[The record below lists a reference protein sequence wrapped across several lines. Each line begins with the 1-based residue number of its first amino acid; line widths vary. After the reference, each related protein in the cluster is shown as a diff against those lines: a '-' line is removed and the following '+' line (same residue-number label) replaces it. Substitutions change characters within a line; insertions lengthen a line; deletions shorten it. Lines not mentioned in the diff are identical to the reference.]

1 MLKFKELQ
9 DKYQQ
14 KYDALLKQES
24 EFKAKRSNLLEQ
36 LNIDISSKPLEDVRV
51 ELLSKLESLEKTITD
66 LMSKLDA

>member
-36 LNIDISSKPLEDVRV
+36 LNIDISSKPLEDVRA